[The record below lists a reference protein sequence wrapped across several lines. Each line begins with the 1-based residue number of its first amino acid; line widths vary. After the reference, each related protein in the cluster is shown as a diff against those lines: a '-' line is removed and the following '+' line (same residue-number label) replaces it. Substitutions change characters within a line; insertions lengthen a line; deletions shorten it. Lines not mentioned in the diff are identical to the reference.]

1 MQFLP
6 ALKCGVSLLNQSQS
20 LSMKLK
26 INKWGTS
33 AGVRL
38 PKTLLELLQVKI
50 GDSFDVVVNNDQ
62 MTLIKSKDNK

>member
-1 MQFLP
+1 
-6 ALKCGVSLLNQSQS
+6 
-20 LSMKLK
+20 MKLK

-50 GDSFDVVVNNDQ
+50 GDSLDVIVNNDQ
-62 MTLIKSKDNK
+62 MTLIKSKDNR